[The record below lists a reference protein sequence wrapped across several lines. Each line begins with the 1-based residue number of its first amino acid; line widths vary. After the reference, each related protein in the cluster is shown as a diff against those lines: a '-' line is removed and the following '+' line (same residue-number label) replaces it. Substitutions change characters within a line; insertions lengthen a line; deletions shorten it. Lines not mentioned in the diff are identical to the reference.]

1 MIDFVKKLL
10 SLENILFKKLVLN
23 KWLSLNLSEWTKQ
36 RCNTEAMKKKVKKGS
51 VVTYYLSVEKTYL
64 SVLVGNQMKIKIPPL
79 VCPKGGLNLIKAGE
93 WSYNRAA
100 AC

>member
-23 KWLSLNLSEWTKQ
+23 EWLSLNLSEWTKQ

-51 VVTYYLSVEKTYL
+51 VGTYYLSVEKTYL

-79 VCPKGGLNLIKAGE
+79 GIPKEGLNLIKAGE